1 MAFDSGWSHGD
12 PGDGRLRFDSP
23 KIAKASHVIV
33 NAKDAQDAL
42 LDELVPSWRIGD
54 VLVIERPGADRNR
67 VVAWVIGPIT
77 HMGPCYRVPILV
89 RSVHGAFAAHDELAL
104 HHHRNVTDVD
114 DAPTAP
120 RDVTPAL
127 SMRDAT
133 TLPGPLAPALLA
145 PIALTQDGSENLAN
159 SRALTPV
166 ALAAGERGDAGALAG
181 SVTHDSAQRDAK
193 AAAPL
198 AAELDLL
205 RQDNSQLHALLAQL
219 LTDPT
224 TLYAME
230 NDPK

>member
-1 MAFDSGWSHGD
+1 MTAPIALRMAFDSGWSHGD

-23 KIAKASHVIV
+23 SIAKAVNIIV
-33 NAKDAQDAL
+33 NARDAQEAL

-89 RSVHGAFAAHDELAL
+89 RSVHGGFAAHDEVAL

-114 DAPTAP
+114 EAPVQL
-120 RDVTPAL
+120 RDVTPAPAV
-127 SMRDAT
+127 RD
-133 TLPGPLAPALLA
+133 APALSAPPIA
-145 PIALTQDGSENLAN
+145 PIAIAAATPEYLAN
-159 SRALTPV
+159 SMALTPSAPV
-166 ALAAGERGDAGALAG
+166 AASQNVPVTRGASPD
-181 SVTHDSAQRDAK
+181 VT
-193 AAAPL
+193 PN
-198 AAELDLL
+198 AEVELL

-230 NDPK
+230 HDQK

>member
-1 MAFDSGWSHGD
+1 MSAPIALRMAFDSGWSHGD

-23 KIAKASHVIV
+23 NIAKAVNIIV
-33 NAKDAQDAL
+33 NARDAQEAL
-42 LDELVPSWRIGD
+42 LDELVPSWRVGD

-89 RSVHGAFAAHDELAL
+89 RSVHGGFAAHDEVTL

-114 DAPTAP
+114 DAPT
-120 RDVTPAL
+120 PA
-127 SMRDAT
+127 AI
-133 TLPGPLAPALLA
+133 PLAPAPPMAVTSPQAPALIAPMALVAAPVAGTPSTDVAAPMA
-145 PIALTQDGSENLAN
+145 PIASTEHARPPDPSE
-159 SRALTPV
+159 V
-166 ALAAGERGDAGALAG
+166 E
-181 SVTHDSAQRDAK
+181 
-193 AAAPL
+193 
-198 AAELDLL
+198 LL

-230 NDPK
+230 HDQK